1 VKQAIKKFPVSVT
14 TGAQILF
21 EFKAENVELLDLQG
35 LSSVVDWYL
44 VGTCESTAQM
54 QAILNELQ
62 KAYKDAG
69 GEPASIE
76 YKELTRWAVLDAG
89 DIMVHLFEQS
99 RREEIAL
106 DALWNKAKNLPLNES
121 DFAKQK
127 SSSIKKQEF
136 V

>member
-1 VKQAIKKFPVSVT
+1 MKRFPASVKI
-14 TGAQILF
+14 GAQILF
-21 EFKAENVELLDLQG
+21 ELDAENVELLDLRK
-35 LSSVVDWYL
+35 LSGVVVDWYL
-44 VGTCESTAQM
+44 VGTCESSAQM
-54 QAILNELQ
+54 LAILSELQ
-62 KAYKDAG
+62 KAYKLAG

-106 DALWNKAKNLPLNES
+106 DELWSKAEKTALAKE
-121 DFAKQK
+121 DFAK
-127 SSSIKKQEF
+127 KKKAAVKTAEF

>member
-1 VKQAIKKFPVSVT
+1 MKRFPASVKI
-14 TGAQILF
+14 GAQILF
-21 EFKAENVELLDLQG
+21 ELDAENVELLDLRK
-35 LSSVVDWYL
+35 LSGVVDWYL
-44 VGTCESTAQM
+44 VGTCESSAQM

-62 KAYKDAG
+62 KAYKLAG
-69 GEPASIE
+69 GEPANIE

-106 DALWNKAKNLPLNES
+106 DELWNKAKKTALAKE
-121 DFAKQK
+121 DFVKE
-127 SSSIKKQEF
+127 KKTAVKTAEF

>member
-1 VKQAIKKFPVSVT
+1 MKKNPASIQI
-14 TGAQILF
+14 GAQVLF
-21 EFKAENVELLDLQG
+21 ELKAENVELLDLRK

-54 QAILNELQ
+54 QAILSELQ
-62 KAYKDAG
+62 KAYKLAG
-69 GEPASIE
+69 GEPAKIE

-106 DALWNKAKNLPLNES
+106 DELWNKAKKTLLAEE
-121 DFAKQK
+121 DFAQK
-127 SSSIKKQEF
+127 KKTTVKSTEF

>member
-1 VKQAIKKFPVSVT
+1 MKRFPASVKI
-14 TGAQILF
+14 GAQVLF
-21 EFKAENVELLDLQG
+21 ELDAENVELLDLRK
-35 LSSVVDWYL
+35 LSGVVDWYL
-44 VGTCESTAQM
+44 VGSCESSAQM
-54 QAILNELQ
+54 LAILSELQ
-62 KAYKDAG
+62 KTYKQAG

-106 DALWNKAKNLPLNES
+106 DELWNKAKKIELAKE
-121 DFAKQK
+121 DFAK
-127 SSSIKKQEF
+127 KKKAVVKTAEF

>member
-1 VKQAIKKFPVSVT
+1 MKKFPASIQI
-14 TGAQILF
+14 GAQVLF
-21 EFKAENVELLDLQG
+21 ELKAENVELLDLRK
-35 LSSVVDWYL
+35 LSSIVDWYL

-54 QAILNELQ
+54 QAILSELQ
-62 KAYKDAG
+62 KAYKQAG
-69 GEPASIE
+69 GEPAKIE

-106 DALWNKAKNLPLNES
+106 DELWNKAKKTLLAEE
-121 DFAKQK
+121 DFEQK
-127 SSSIKKQEF
+127 KKTSVKSTEF

>member
-1 VKQAIKKFPVSVT
+1 MKKNPASIQI
-14 TGAQILF
+14 GAQVLF
-21 EFKAENVELLDLQG
+21 ELKAENVELMDLRK

-54 QAILNELQ
+54 QAILSELQ
-62 KAYKDAG
+62 KAYKQAG
-69 GEPASIE
+69 GEPAKIE

-89 DIMVHLFEQS
+89 DIMVHLFEQG

-106 DALWNKAKNLPLNES
+106 DELWSKAKKTLLAEE
-121 DFAKQK
+121 DFAQK
-127 SSSIKKQEF
+127 KKTAVKSTEF

>member
-1 VKQAIKKFPVSVT
+1 MKKFPASIQI
-14 TGAQILF
+14 GAQVLF
-21 EFKAENVELLDLQG
+21 ELKTENVELLDLRK

-54 QAILNELQ
+54 QAILSELQ
-62 KAYKDAG
+62 KAYKLSG
-69 GEPASIE
+69 GEPAKIE

-106 DALWNKAKNLPLNES
+106 DELWSKAKKTLLAEE
-121 DFAKQK
+121 DFAQK
-127 SSSIKKQEF
+127 KKTAVKSTEF

>member
-1 VKQAIKKFPVSVT
+1 MKRFPASVKM
-14 TGAQILF
+14 GAQVLF
-21 EFKAENVELLDLQG
+21 ELSTENVELLDLRN
-35 LSSVVDWYL
+35 LSGIVDWYL
-44 VGTCESTAQM
+44 VGTCESSAQM

-62 KAYKDAG
+62 KGYKSAG

-89 DIMVHLFEQS
+89 DIMVHLFEKS

-106 DALWNKAKNLPLNES
+106 DELWSKAKKTVLDKE
-121 DFAKQK
+121 DFAK
-127 SSSIKKQEF
+127 KKKTTVKTEKF

>member
-1 VKQAIKKFPVSVT
+1 VKI
-14 TGAQILF
+14 GAQILF
-21 EFKAENVELLDLQG
+21 ELDAENVELLDLRK
-35 LSSVVDWYL
+35 LSGVVVDWYL
-44 VGTCESTAQM
+44 VGTCESSAQM
-54 QAILNELQ
+54 LAILSELQ
-62 KAYKDAG
+62 KAYKLAG

-106 DALWNKAKNLPLNES
+106 DELWSKAEKTALAKE
-121 DFAKQK
+121 DFAK
-127 SSSIKKQEF
+127 KKKAAVKTAEF

>member
-1 VKQAIKKFPVSVT
+1 MKRFPASVKI
-14 TGAQILF
+14 GAQIMF
-21 EFKAENVELLDLQG
+21 ELRAEGVELLDLRG

-54 QAILNELQ
+54 QAILGELQ
-62 KAYKDAG
+62 KAYKAAG
-69 GEPASIE
+69 GEPASVE

-106 DALWNKAKNLPLNES
+106 DELWNKAEKHPLSES
-121 DFAKQK
+121 DFTKQK
-127 SSSIKKQEF
+127 TSKVKSGEF

>member
-1 VKQAIKKFPVSVT
+1 MKEFPVGVQIGT
-14 TGAQILF
+14 QILL
-21 EFKAENVELLDLQG
+21 EFKAENIELLDLRK
-35 LSSVVDWYL
+35 LSNVVDWYL

-62 KAYKDAG
+62 KAYKLAG
-69 GEPASIE
+69 GEPAKIE

-106 DALWNKAKNLPLNES
+106 DELWSKAKKTMLAEE
-121 DFAKQK
+121 DFAQEKRTTVK
-127 SSSIKKQEF
+127 NTEF

>member
-1 VKQAIKKFPVSVT
+1 MKKNPASIQI
-14 TGAQILF
+14 GAQVLF
-21 EFKAENVELLDLQG
+21 ELKAENVELMDLRK

-54 QAILNELQ
+54 QAILSELQ
-62 KAYKDAG
+62 KAYKLAG
-69 GEPASIE
+69 GEPAKIE

-106 DALWNKAKNLPLNES
+106 DELWNKAKKTLLAEE
-121 DFAKQK
+121 DFAEKKKTAVK
-127 SSSIKKQEF
+127 STEF

>member
-1 VKQAIKKFPVSVT
+1 MKKFPASVKI
-14 TGAQILF
+14 GAQVLF
-21 EFKAENVELLDLQG
+21 ELRTENVELLDLRK

-44 VGTCESTAQM
+44 VGTCESSAQM
-54 QAILNELQ
+54 QAILGELQ
-62 KAYKDAG
+62 KAYKVAG

-76 YKELTRWAVLDAG
+76 YREQTRWAVLDAG

-106 DALWNKAKNLPLNES
+106 DDLWNKAKKTPLEES
-121 DFAKQK
+121 DFASKNTSDVK
-127 SSSIKKQEF
+127 SEEF

>member
-1 VKQAIKKFPVSVT
+1 M
-14 TGAQILF
+14 F
-21 EFKAENVELLDLQG
+21 ELSAENVELLDLRK
-35 LSSVVDWYL
+35 LSGVVDWYL
-44 VGTCESTAQM
+44 VASCESSAQM

-62 KAYKDAG
+62 KAYKQAG

-76 YKELTRWAVLDAG
+76 YKEQTRWAVLDAG

-106 DALWNKAKNLPLNES
+106 SELWSKAKPTMLAAD
-121 DFAKQK
+121 DFTAGAT
-127 SSSIKKQEF
+127 IAVTPTDEF

>member
-1 VKQAIKKFPVSVT
+1 MKRFPASVNI
-14 TGAQILF
+14 GAQILF
-21 EFKAENVELLDLQG
+21 EFNAENTELLDLRK
-35 LSSVVDWYL
+35 LSNVVDWFL
-44 VGTCESTAQM
+44 VGTCESSTQM

-62 KAYKDAG
+62 KAYKMAG

-89 DIMVHLFEQS
+89 DIMVHLFEET
-99 RREEIAL
+99 RRTEIAL
-106 DALWNKAKNLPLNES
+106 DELWSKAEKILLNES

-127 SSSIKKQEF
+127 VLSVKSQEF

>member
-1 VKQAIKKFPVSVT
+1 MKRFPASVKI
-14 TGAQILF
+14 GAQVLF
-21 EFKAENVELLDLQG
+21 EFGAENVELLDLRK

-44 VGTCESTAQM
+44 VGSCESSAQM
-54 QAILNELQ
+54 QAILTELQ
-62 KAYKDAG
+62 KACKQAG
-69 GEPASIE
+69 GEPPGIE

-106 DALWNKAKNLPLNES
+106 DELWNQAEKVELAKE
-121 DFAKQK
+121 DFAK
-127 SSSIKKQEF
+127 KKKAKVKTNEF

>member
-1 VKQAIKKFPVSVT
+1 MKRFPASVKIAARV
-14 TGAQILF
+14 LF
-21 EFKAENVELLDLQG
+21 EFGSESVELLDLRK

-44 VGTCESTAQM
+44 VGTCESSAQM
-54 QAILNELQ
+54 QAILTELQ
-62 KAYKDAG
+62 KACKQAG
-69 GEPASIE
+69 GEPPSIE

-106 DALWNKAKNLPLNES
+106 SELWAKAKKVELAKE
-121 DFAKQK
+121 DFAE
-127 SSSIKKQEF
+127 KKKAKLKTEEF